1 MNPGAINSLL
11 RWVTSHGLPGARA
24 APVVQPLDRDAWQSL
39 LRAAQWE
46 RVVPLLA
53 HAVVGGA
60 LPTTDSQLVEVLD
73 AELRS
78 MGAVLTLEANLVEIA
93 EQLADANVPFRVLKG
108 PALAHLDYSEP
119 ALRDFG
125 DIDLLIAPNAFDR
138 AIDIFNKLGYDR
150 RFPEPRDGFDRR
162 FAKSVSVIGPDGQ
175 ELDLHRTLASGGF
188 GQRIIVSM
196 LWAAQPDRFT
206 LGGRTLEALGA
217 EERFLHACYHMV
229 LGNKPPRLV
238 PQRDIAQMLLTGELA
253 TDRLLILAAAW
264 QGEAVVAHAVTT
276 TWRNFELAEDV
287 PLSVWAARFKPRRRE
302 GRELARATSPHYA
315 YAAQA
320 FDSVRAIRSLRD
332 QLAYVSAMAFPRRTY
347 LQGRHAGFTARI
359 RYALSEV
366 VNTRVITKEHR

>member
-1 MNPGAINSLL
+1 MNSGAINSLL
-11 RWVTSHGLPGARA
+11 RWVASYGLPGAPA
-24 APVVQPLDRDAWQSL
+24 APIPQLLDRPAFQSL

-53 HAVVGGA
+53 QVVVDGE
-60 LPTTDSQLVEVLD
+60 LPTTEDQLVEVLD

-78 MGAVLTLEANLVEIA
+78 MSAVLGLEANLVEVA

-108 PALAHLDYSEP
+108 PAVAHLDYGDP

-125 DIDLLIAPNAFDR
+125 DIDLLIAADAFDR
-138 AIDIFNKLGYDR
+138 AVNLLGTAGYHR

-162 FAKSVSVIGPDGQ
+162 FAKSVSVVGPAGQ
-175 ELDLHRTLASGGF
+175 DLDLHRTLASGGF
-188 GQRIIVSM
+188 GHRIIVSM
-196 LWAAQPDRFT
+196 LWSAQPDRFT
-206 LGGRTLEALGA
+206 VGGRALETLGT

-253 TDRLLILAAAW
+253 TDRVLALAAAW
-264 QGEAVVAHAVTT
+264 RGEAVVANAIAI
-276 TWRNFELAEDV
+276 TWGNLELAEHV
-287 PLSVWAARFKPRRRE
+287 PLSIWATNFKPRRSE
-302 GRELARATSPHYA
+302 ARELARAMSPHYS

-320 FDSVRAIRSLRD
+320 FDSIRAFRSVGD

-347 LQGRHAGFTARI
+347 LQGRHTGFTSRI
-359 RYALSEV
+359 RYAFSEV
-366 VNTRVITKEHR
+366 VNTRISTKEHR